1 MGRKWNIAFLAG
13 NLILSRPSMCALSLS
28 LSVVIVHYS
37 IALARSL
44 DLFVSAAIL

>member
-28 LSVVIVHYS
+28 VVIVHYS